1 MRKTTRLTILEILLM
16 VMLAF
21 CAGAIGGFFLD
32 ALRKKVGRSGGSASR
47 EQHDEEFRK
56 DLEMEMGELR

>member
-1 MRKTTRLTILEILLM
+1 MRKTTRLTILEIMLM

-32 ALRKKVGRSGGSASR
+32 ALRKKVGRSGSISK
-47 EQHDEEFRK
+47 EQHDDDFRK